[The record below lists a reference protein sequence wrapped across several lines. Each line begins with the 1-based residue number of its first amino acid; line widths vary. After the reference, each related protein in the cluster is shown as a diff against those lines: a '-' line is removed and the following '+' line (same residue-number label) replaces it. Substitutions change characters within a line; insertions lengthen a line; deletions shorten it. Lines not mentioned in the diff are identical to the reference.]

1 MEPMTL
7 HRSIA
12 GTLVALGV
20 LHLVLG
26 IYWSWEVWVRVAHE
40 GFFDAIDPWMDRNAA
55 FWFTYLSLPI
65 IFAGVL
71 CLRLLKDT
79 GKPLPRSVSL
89 WLVGLGAIGAFFMP
103 ASGFVILIILGALAL
118 LPVKVR

>member
-1 MEPMTL
+1 MTL

-12 GTLVALGV
+12 WALVALGA

-26 IYWSWEVWVRVAHE
+26 IYWSWEVWVRIARD

-65 IFAGVL
+65 MFAGAL

-79 GKPLPRSVSL
+79 GKPLPRSVGL
-89 WLVGLGAIGAFFMP
+89 WLLILGAIGTFFMP
-103 ASGFVILIILGALAL
+103 ASGFIFLLILGALAL
-118 LPVKVR
+118 LPVKAR